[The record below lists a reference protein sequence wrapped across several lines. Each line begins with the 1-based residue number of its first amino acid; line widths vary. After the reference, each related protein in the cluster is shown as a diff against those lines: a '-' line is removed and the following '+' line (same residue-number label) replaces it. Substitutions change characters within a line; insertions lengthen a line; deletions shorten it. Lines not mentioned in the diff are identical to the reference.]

1 MVHRWLAIAKAEFNV
16 QMSGRKRRVPVMLMT
31 LVLGVFWALALV
43 PILMEFILTEIIGIS
58 SSILVLLMPQV
69 LRAGLMLIWFI
80 LLLYPLTNALKE
92 VRIGQWEILIANSA
106 SSRDI
111 FLGTFLGKLPVNGLI
126 VLYLAPVLISPF
138 VIALEIAVSGQ
149 ILIYGTIA
157 ILTLGAIWLSD
168 FLVTFAQARL
178 GGSER
183 GRGIA
188 SAMAILLGMVTI
200 LPLVGFQLF
209 ASQMLEIF
217 SQDIFLWFP
226 FTWSA
231 DLITAIAHQFMG
243 VGSEYIPPLTSGYAP
258 FFNLVFL
265 LGYTSLLI
273 IGSLLSINRLI
284 LLNTESGKQST
295 RKITSDSAL
304 GRGLR
309 KLTPGTFGSVILS
322 VMKVFTRTPQN
333 LARLGQMIGMSLFL
347 PILIGFVVAGSSGE
361 VEFMM
366 VLIMVSLAFALLS
379 GQTFGATGF
388 LESRDQLWLLQ
399 SIPHGTSIFIRARL
413 VQTTLFLVPCAMLSS
428 LVLTFVMGLT
438 FLESVLL
445 FLIPFAM
452 GMGSAL
458 VAIGVT
464 ASNPIYDETNSATLK
479 ANITKFMVITLLSFM
494 LYTILD
500 MVLGIV
506 FGLGGL
512 TQMVYANTS
521 LYMLVFFG
529 PLPVIGSAIFIRG
542 TRNFNRLE

>member
-1 MVHRWLAIAKAEFNV
+1 
-16 QMSGRKRRVPVMLMT
+16 
-31 LVLGVFWALALV
+31 
-43 PILMEFILTEIIGIS
+43 
-58 SSILVLLMPQV
+58 
-69 LRAGLMLIWFI
+69 
-80 LLLYPLTNALKE
+80 
-92 VRIGQWEILIANSA
+92 
-106 SSRDI
+106 
-111 FLGTFLGKLPVNGLI
+111 
-126 VLYLAPVLISPF
+126 
-138 VIALEIAVSGQ
+138 
-149 ILIYGTIA
+149 
-157 ILTLGAIWLSD
+157 
-168 FLVTFAQARL
+168 
-178 GGSER
+178 
-183 GRGIA
+183 
-188 SAMAILLGMVTI
+188 
-200 LPLVGFQLF
+200 
-209 ASQMLEIF
+209 
-217 SQDIFLWFP
+217 
-226 FTWSA
+226 
-231 DLITAIAHQFMG
+231 
-243 VGSEYIPPLTSGYAP
+243 
-258 FFNLVFL
+258 
-265 LGYTSLLI
+265 
-273 IGSLLSINRLI
+273 
-284 LLNTESGKQST
+284 
-295 RKITSDSAL
+295 
-304 GRGLR
+304 
-309 KLTPGTFGSVILS
+309 
-322 VMKVFTRTPQN
+322 
-333 LARLGQMIGMSLFL
+333 
-347 PILIGFVVAGSSGE
+347 
-361 VEFMM
+361 
-366 VLIMVSLAFALLS
+366 AFALLS

-445 FLIPFAM
+445 FLIPFTM